1 MAKKSIAELEAE
13 LAERA
18 PERAV
23 EEAEAKAEAAASS
36 DAKAREVEAVAAR
49 IEHEEP
55 AVSTEEAT
63 ARAKEE
69 VGDPDP
75 FNTVKGGSDREI
87 DVKTGLEKKDVVDET
102 ATAEEAEASP
112 SGTAKDETAKDVA
125 EKKSK

>member
-1 MAKKSIAELEAE
+1 MPKDKSIAELEAE

-23 EEAEAKAEAAASS
+23 EEADAKAEAAASA

-49 IEHEEP
+49 IEFEEP

-87 DVKTGLEKKDVVDET
+87 DVKTGLEKKDVVDES
-102 ATAEEAEASP
+102 AEASP
-112 SGTAKDETAKDVA
+112 SGTAKDEAAKATA